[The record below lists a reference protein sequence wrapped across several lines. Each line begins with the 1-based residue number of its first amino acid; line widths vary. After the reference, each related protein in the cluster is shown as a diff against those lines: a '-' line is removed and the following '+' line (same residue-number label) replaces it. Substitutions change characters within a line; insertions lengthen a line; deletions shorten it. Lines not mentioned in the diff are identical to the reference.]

1 MSENN
6 NQKLTLISLILMIFT
21 SVFGFTNI
29 ARAYYLMGYSAIP
42 WYILSAVTFFIP
54 YAFMM
59 AEYGAAFRK
68 EKGGIY
74 SWMDKSVGPKYA
86 FIVTFMW
93 YASNIIW
100 MVSVSSSIWVPLSN
114 LVFGAD
120 KTSTLSIFGMS
131 APHTMALLAVILLLV
146 ITFTAS
152 KGLNKITKF
161 TSIGGAFS
169 AFANVILFI
178 LSIVILALNHFK
190 LATPVS
196 AEAFTKSPNP
206 GYQSPLG
213 ILGFLVFAIFAYGG
227 IEVIGGLVDQTK
239 NAEKTFPKGI
249 KISAIVI
256 ATAYSV
262 EILCVGFF
270 TNWNITLN
278 DKTVNMANVA
288 YVVMGNL
295 GYSLGQALHLD
306 PSICHILYSI
316 FARFIGLSMFL
327 ALMGAF
333 VTIVYSPL
341 KQLIEGTP
349 KEIWPKVWIKLDKN
363 NMPKNAMIIQCL
375 LVIAIVLI
383 TSFGGE
389 SVSKFLNYLIL
400 MGNVAMT
407 IPYIFIALAFIPFK
421 KNKNIEKPFVIYKSN
436 KSTLIWTIIIVI
448 TVTFANI
455 FTIIQPI
462 IDSGDYVATIFQIA
476 GPIVFGGIALI
487 LYNRYEKKKN
497 TIIIEEV
504 EEIEKIE

>member
-1 MSENN
+1 MSEGNGK
-6 NQKLTLISLILMIFT
+6 KLTLVSLILMIFT

-29 ARAYYLMGYSAIP
+29 ARAYYLMGYAAIP

-74 SWMDKSVGPKYA
+74 SWMDRSVGPKYA

-93 YASNIIW
+93 YASNVIW

-114 LVFGAD
+114 LVFGID
-120 KTSTLSIFGMS
+120 RTSTLSIFGLS
-131 APHTMALLAVILLLV
+131 APKTMALFAVILLLV
-146 ITFTAS
+146 ITLTAS
-152 KGLNKITKF
+152 KGLNKIAKV
-161 TSIGGAFS
+161 TSVGGAFS
-169 AFANVILFI
+169 AFANVLLFI
-178 LSIVILALNHFK
+178 ISIVILALNGFK
-190 LATPVS
+190 VAQPITPQAFVS
-196 AEAFTKSPNP
+196 SPNP
-206 GYQSPLG
+206 VYQSPIG
-213 ILGFLVFAIFAYGG
+213 VLGFLVFAIFAYGG

-239 NAEKTFPKGI
+239 DAKRTFPKGI

-278 DKTVNMANVA
+278 DTTVNMANVA
-288 YVVMGNL
+288 YIVMGNL
-295 GYSLGQALHLD
+295 GYALGQALNLSLSTCHL
-306 PSICHILYSI
+306 LYSI

-333 VTIVYSPL
+333 FTIIYSPL

-349 KEIWPKVWIKLDKN
+349 EGIWPKSWVKLDKN
-363 NMPKNAMIIQCL
+363 NMPKNAMIIQCAI
-375 LVIAIVLI
+375 VIAIILI
-383 TSFGGE
+383 TSFGGK

-407 IPYIFIALAFIPFK
+407 IPYAFIALAFIQFK
-421 KNKNIEKPFVIYKSN
+421 KKKEIEKPFEVFKSH
-436 KSTLIWTIIIVI
+436 KSTTIWTIIVVATI
-448 TVTFANI
+448 TFANI

-462 IDSGDYVATIFQIA
+462 IESKDYVATIFQVA

-487 LYNRYEKKKN
+487 LYDRYEKKQNKVN
-497 TIIIEEV
+497 
-504 EEIEKIE
+504 